1 MGALES
7 PRRWS
12 VVWRTA
18 ALHAWLVGLGFGLPC
33 VYAIWYFADQ
43 GLVWTFMG
51 FPTYGE
57 GPFEDVGLVTTV
69 PLLVAFL
76 LVCLAELVMGWL
88 LWSRR
93 RSGVVLSLVLLPLE
107 LAFWIGFLLPYGF
120 VVGAARTV
128 LVLIASTFTN
138 RTEAGSEPAD
148 RSRDGRSGSDRGAMR
163 HGAQSIARDQARG
176 STPTDRETFRS
187 SSREGFHLPALT
199 DLGVTRINGQLLMS
213 NGGYA

>member
-7 PRRWS
+7 RRRWS

-128 LVLIASTFTN
+128 LVLIVSTFTN
-138 RTEAGSEPAD
+138 RPGPSRRIDHATAGPEAIAEQCDMALSRSPETRLVD
-148 RSRDGRSGSDRGAMR
+148 RRRRTARHLGRVAGREFTSRLSQIWA
-163 HGAQSIARDQARG
+163 
-176 STPTDRETFRS
+176 
-187 SSREGFHLPALT
+187 
-199 DLGVTRINGQLLMS
+199 
-213 NGGYA
+213 